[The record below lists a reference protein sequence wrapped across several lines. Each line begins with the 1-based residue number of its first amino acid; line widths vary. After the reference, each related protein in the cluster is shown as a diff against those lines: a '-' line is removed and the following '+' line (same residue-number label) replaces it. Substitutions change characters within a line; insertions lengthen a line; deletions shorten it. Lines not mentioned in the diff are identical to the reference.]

1 MRSRYSRG
9 VAGTC
14 ACRRLAKNSR
24 NMGAILACAGGD
36 VQCCCAFPCAGCRV
50 MSVVVERRGFSLPLG
65 VSPDA
70 EIFAVGDIHGRSDL
84 LVALIDEAGRG
95 PKLRDKRTIVFVGDF
110 VDRGPDSLGTIDLA
124 MAAKA
129 RVGADEA
136 IALMGNHETMMRL
149 ALDPETP
156 WDDAIDAFD
165 TWLANGGDR
174 TVAEFL
180 KSPPEYLE
188 DMLTEARASL
198 PARIRAWLES
208 SRASWRSGNVLFVHA
223 GVNPEVELETF
234 LAAPWNM
241 PLHKLD
247 EDRHWAWGRRPF
259 LEHRPGS
266 DGFSGFFVVHGHTP
280 NDARRDASHADQIA
294 GFRLNLDAGSAMTG
308 IAKMAVI
315 RDRYAEVVSARGP

>member
-1 MRSRYSRG
+1 
-9 VAGTC
+9 
-14 ACRRLAKNSR
+14 
-24 NMGAILACAGGD
+24 
-36 VQCCCAFPCAGCRV
+36 
-50 MSVVVERRGFSLPLG
+50 
-65 VSPDA
+65 
-70 EIFAVGDIHGRSDL
+70 
-84 LVALIDEAGRG
+84 
-95 PKLRDKRTIVFVGDF
+95 
-110 VDRGPDSLGTIDLA
+110 

-165 TWLANGGDR
+165 TWIANGGDR

-180 KSPPEYLE
+180 KSSRPEYLD

-223 GVNPEVELETF
+223 GVNPRSRTRNVSCRSVEH
-234 LAAPWNM
+234 AAS
-241 PLHKLD
+241 KLD
-247 EDRHWAWGRRPF
+247 EDRHWAWVRRPF

-266 DGFSGFFVVHGHTP
+266 DGFGGFFVVHGHTP

-315 RDRYAEVVSARGP
+315 RDRYVEVVSARGPAKRELKGNEEP